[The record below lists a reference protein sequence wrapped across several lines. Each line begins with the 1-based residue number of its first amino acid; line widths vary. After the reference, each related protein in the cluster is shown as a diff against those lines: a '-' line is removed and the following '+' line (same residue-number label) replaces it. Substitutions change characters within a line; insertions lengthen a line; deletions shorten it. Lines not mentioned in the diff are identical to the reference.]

1 MLIVIAIAVFVFI
14 ALGVFVVAS
23 LFDERSSKARLLR
36 ERLSTVQKTPERE
49 AGESLALLRDEVLS
63 KIPALDNLLRRSRS
77 ISNLQTLLE
86 QADVK
91 SRAGNVVLLGFVCAA
106 VLGSAVPAFW
116 ISPVCLGRRLVR
128 NVSALLVR
136 ELQKEQTLRE
146 I

>member
-86 QADVK
+86 QADV
-91 SRAGNVVLLGFVCAA
+91 RVGPG
-106 VLGSAVPAFW
+106 
-116 ISPVCLGRRLVR
+116 
-128 NVSALLVR
+128 
-136 ELQKEQTLRE
+136 T
-146 I
+146 